1 MKISFIIPAYN
12 EESAIAKCI
21 ESIQNELA
29 RGSYDGEIVVGNNAS
44 TDRTGEV
51 ARSFAGVRV
60 VDEPQKGPN
69 HARQAGLRIATGDLI
84 ANIDADSIV
93 PPGWLKTVFADFE
106 RVPKL
111 AGLSGPYIYYDLSP
125 FSRGLAYAFQA
136 IGSGMNSLEHF
147 ISGGGSMFLGGNCV
161 MRRDALEKIGGY
173 DTSIAFYGDDVD
185 TALRLHTVGDVRF
198 TLRLPMY
205 SSGRRLAREGIVR
218 TNLKYFAN
226 HVWKMLTGAAF
237 SQEHTDIRTPVS
249 R

>member
-12 EESAIAKCI
+12 EESALAKCI
-21 ESIQNELA
+21 ESIQRETA
-29 RGSYDGEIVVGNNAS
+29 RGPYDGEIIVGNNAS
-44 TDRTGEV
+44 TDRTREV
-51 ARSFAGVRV
+51 AVSYRGVHV
-60 VDEPQKGPN
+60 VDEPKKGPN

-93 PPGWLKTVFADFE
+93 PEGWLKTVFAEFE
-106 RVPKL
+106 RDPTLV
-111 AGLSGPYIYYDLSP
+111 GLSGPYIYYDLPP

-136 IGSGMNSLEHF
+136 IGCWMNSLEHF

-161 MRRDALEKIGGY
+161 MRRKALEQIGGY
-173 DTSIAFYGDDVD
+173 DTTIAFYGDDVD

-205 SSGRRLAREGIVR
+205 SSGRRLVREGIIR
-218 TNLKYFAN
+218 TNLKYFFN
-226 HVWKMLTGAAF
+226 HLWKMATGRSF
-237 SQEHTDIRTPVS
+237 SKGHTDIRTPAA